1 MASNT
6 TKQEREIYSKLDKI
20 KDNSIHG
27 WLDDIK
33 KGTDAQLR
41 VDNLLTGS
49 KIYTNKGGI
58 YPIIIKWCLENLK
71 GYDFTGIPNIKNIKA
86 SLSATD
92 TSNVAKGP
100 VSPVGAKVHKK
111 SPETDIIS
119 IAEKWKANPT
129 VNPYTGATIDVSINT
144 NSEYV
149 ALYSKIID
157 ELTKHMLKNKKGGAK
172 NILSIQ
178 NCKDIKNSM
187 PNIHAIYNITD
198 ANNNVIDSIF
208 YDHLFIA
215 NFILLK
221 KPSSSINVYSYNPDY
236 LKELEPYIYSNIY
249 NAIAKSLG
257 NAINTHAH
265 ETIEELLLFYVVP
278 SNTNFSI
285 AILIHHLCHFIKN
298 VLYMH
303 ESKITAE
310 KINNI
315 IYNKEVLIYYIP
327 ILKLTSTNQD
337 FKDEISRY
345 QRYTMSNFNSY
356 NNMRKEQN
364 NNLYYIYSQITDHVV
379 KKTDDICDTLL
390 SIYDCILKLYSDNN
404 IKNTIYKYIKDPYNT
419 KKNKGVEPQMP
430 IKPQIPQDLL
440 KYRMLSSLPN
450 AVKND
455 EKEEKLKEYLEKE
468 KEWKKEFKE
477 YEMKK
482 DIYDR
487 IYEGK
492 ISAKPNKHIWD
503 GESFHV
509 SRKKYKDDNIIKA
522 LKALSAKYSNKLK
535 AHTSSGRSDNYSS
548 SSSPPK
554 VSFVKYDKATGA
566 FITNLATHP
575 RATYKEQYYVNDT
588 DPNTQEDFDDMHPTK
603 QKHVSDIVYY
613 NQDGKE
619 FHFRFDTVSIYNYV
633 LKCIENCEKP
643 INTINKKELTNDNLD
658 EICRKIKHFTKKPT
672 FNSSMDIRALID
684 NCKYDNYLALDYTQ
698 SYLQQRTQNPIIG
711 YLYIHLNINLGGIL
725 FRVIN
730 KIQQDPHVTTYDNF
744 PNQVNIMNSEV
755 VTLPLFADYVYD
767 IYDDNPTSPY
777 PVYIL
782 SDLQQKLPKGDIIGT
797 KYFPYRKNNADG
809 QRWKTV
815 LNLPKFNLNV
825 LDNVDDAFA
834 KLKEYRDKIGLL

>member
-20 KDNSIHG
+20 TDNSIHA

-41 VDNLLTGS
+41 VDNPLTGS
-49 KIYTNKGGI
+49 KIYTDKGGI
-58 YPIIIKWCLENLK
+58 YPIIIKWCVQNFK
-71 GYDFTGIPNIKNIKA
+71 KYDFTGIPNIQKI
-86 SLSATD
+86 LSDISGGPAVPAVVS
-92 TSNVAKGP
+92 SNVAKTR
-100 VSPVGAKVHKK
+100 AK
-111 SPETDIIS
+111 SPEIDIIT
-119 IAEKWKANPT
+119 IANQWKANPKID
-129 VNPYTGATIDVSINT
+129 PFTGAAINVSINT
-144 NSEYV
+144 NSDYV

-157 ELTKHMLKNKKGGAK
+157 ELTKHILKNKKGAGK

-187 PNIHAIYNITD
+187 PTIHAIYNITD
-198 ANNNVIDSIF
+198 ANDNVIDSIF

-221 KPSSSINVYSYNPDY
+221 KPKTSMNVYSYNVDY
-236 LKELEPYIYSNIY
+236 LKEIEPYLYSNIY

-265 ETIEELLLFYVVP
+265 ETIEELLLFHVVP

-285 AILIHHLCHFIKN
+285 AHLVHHLCHFIKN
-298 VLYMH
+298 ILYMH
-303 ESKITAE
+303 ESKISAE
-310 KINNI
+310 KINDI
-315 IYNKEVLIYYIP
+315 IYNKELLKHYIP

-345 QRYTMSNFNSY
+345 QRYTMTSFNSL
-356 NNMRKEQN
+356 NNMRKDQN

-404 IKNTIYKYIKDPYNT
+404 IKNTIYKPIKDPYNT
-419 KKNKGVEPQMP
+419 NKGVEPQMP
-430 IKPQIPQDLL
+430 RKPQLPQDLQ
-440 KYRMLSSLPN
+440 KYKMLSSLPN
-450 AVKND
+450 AVKDD
-455 EKEEKLKEYLEKE
+455 EKEELLKEYLEKE
-468 KEWKKEFKE
+468 KEWKKELKE
-477 YEMKK
+477 YEKKK

-492 ISAKPNKHIWD
+492 ISAKPNKHIWN

-509 SRKKYKDDNIIKA
+509 HRKKYKDDNIIKA

-566 FITNLATHP
+566 FVTSLGAHP
-575 RATYKEQYYVNDT
+575 RVTDTESYYVNDT

-603 QKHVSDIVYY
+603 QKHVSDIVHY
-613 NQDGKE
+613 NDMGKE

-658 EICRKIKHFTKKPT
+658 EICRKIKFFTKKPT

-684 NCKYDNYLALDYTQ
+684 NCKYDNYLALDYSQ
-698 SYLQQRTQNPIIG
+698 IYLQQRTQNPIIG

-809 QRWKTV
+809 QRWKTI

-825 LDNVDDAFA
+825 LDNVDEAFD
-834 KLKEYRDKIGLL
+834 KLKEYREKIGLL

>member
-20 KDNSIHG
+20 TDNSIHA

-33 KGTDAQLR
+33 KGAPYVDSQLR
-41 VDNLLTGS
+41 VDNPLTGS
-49 KIYTNKGGI
+49 KIFTNKGGI
-58 YPIIIKWCLENLK
+58 YPIIIKWCVQNFK
-71 GYDFTGIPNIKNIKA
+71 RYDFTGIPNIQKI
-86 SLSATD
+86 LSDISGGPAVVS
-92 TSNVAKGP
+92 SNVAKTR
-100 VSPVGAKVHKK
+100 AK
-111 SPETDIIS
+111 SPDIDIIT
-119 IAEKWKANPT
+119 IANQWKTNPT
-129 VNPYTGATIDVSINT
+129 IDPFTGTAINVSINP

-157 ELTKHMLKNKKGGAK
+157 ELIKHILKNKKGAGK

-187 PNIHAIYNITD
+187 PIIHAIYIITD
-198 ANNNVIDSIF
+198 ANNNIVDRIF

-221 KPSSSINVYSYNPDY
+221 KPSSSINVYSYDVNY
-236 LKELEPYIYSNIY
+236 LKEIEPYIYLNIY

-265 ETIEELLLFYVVP
+265 ETIEELLLFHVVP

-310 KINNI
+310 KINDI
-315 IYNKEVLIYYIP
+315 IYNKEVLKYYIP
-327 ILKLTSTNQD
+327 ILKLTSTNED

-345 QRYTMSNFNSY
+345 QRYTMTTYNAF
-356 NNMRKEQN
+356 NNMRKDQN
-364 NNLYYIYSQITDHVV
+364 NNLYYIYTQIANNAMKDT
-379 KKTDDICDTLL
+379 DICGTLL

-419 KKNKGVEPQMP
+419 NKGVEPQMP
-430 IKPQIPQDLL
+430 RKPQLPQDLQ
-440 KYRMLSSLPN
+440 KYKMLSSLPN

-455 EKEEKLKEYLEKE
+455 EKEDLLNEHQEKE
-468 KEWKKEFKE
+468 KEWKKQLKE
-477 YEMKK
+477 YEKKK

-492 ISAKPNKHIWD
+492 VSPKPNKHIWD

-509 SRKKYKDDNIIKA
+509 HRKKYKDDNIIKA

-535 AHTSSGRSDNYSS
+535 AHTSTGRSDNYSS

-566 FITNLATHP
+566 FITSLGVHP
-575 RATYKEQYYVNDT
+575 RVTDIESYYVNDT

-603 QKHVSDIVYY
+603 QKHVSDIVHY
-613 NQDGKE
+613 NDMGKE

-658 EICRKIKHFTKKPT
+658 EICRKIRFFTKKPT
-672 FNSSMDIRALID
+672 FNSSMDIMALID
-684 NCKYDNYLALDYTQ
+684 NCKYENYLSLDYTQ
-698 SYLQQRTQNPIIG
+698 SHLQQRTQNPIIG

-730 KIQQDPHVTTYDNF
+730 KIQQDPQVTTYDNF
-744 PNQVNIMNSEV
+744 PNQVNSMNSEV

-767 IYDDNPTSPY
+767 IKDDNPTSPY

-782 SDLQQKLPKGDIIGT
+782 SDLQQKLPKGDIIGA

-809 QRWKTV
+809 QRWKTI
-815 LNLPKFNLNV
+815 LNLPKFNLNI
-825 LDNVDDAFA
+825 LDNVDDAFD

>member
-6 TKQEREIYSKLDKI
+6 TKQEREIFQKLDNI
-20 KDNSIHG
+20 QDNSIHA
-27 WLDDIK
+27 WLDDLK
-33 KGTDAQLR
+33 KGAPYVDSQFR
-41 VDNLLTGS
+41 VDNPLSGS
-49 KIYTNKGGI
+49 KIFTNKGGI
-58 YPIIIKWCLENLK
+58 YPIIIKWCVKNLK
-71 GYDFTGIPNIKNIKA
+71 GYDFIGIPNIQKILSDISGVPVAA
-86 SLSATD
+86 SSQT
-92 TSNVAKGP
+92 N
-100 VSPVGAKVHKK
+100 GAMTRAK
-111 SPETDIIS
+111 SPDIDIIT
-119 IAEKWKANPT
+119 IANQWKTNPT
-129 VNPYTGATIDVSINT
+129 IDPFTGATINVSINPT
-144 NSEYV
+144 SEYV

-157 ELTKHMLKNKKGGAK
+157 ELIKHILKNKKGAGK
-172 NILSIQ
+172 STLSIQ

-187 PNIHAIYNITD
+187 PIIHAVYVITD
-198 ANNNVIDSIF
+198 ANNNIVDRIF

-221 KPSSSINVYSYNPDY
+221 KPSSAINVYSYDANY
-236 LKELEPYIYSNIY
+236 LKELEPYIYLNIY
-249 NAIAKSLG
+249 NAIAKSLD

-265 ETIEELLLFYVVP
+265 ETIEELLLFHVVP

-310 KINNI
+310 KINDT
-315 IYNKEVLIYYIP
+315 IYNKEALIYYIP

-345 QRYTMSNFNSY
+345 QRYTMTNFNAY
-356 NNMRKEQN
+356 DNKRTDKN
-364 NNLYYIYSQITDHVV
+364 NNLYYIYSQITEHVV
-379 KKTDDICDTLL
+379 KKSDDICDTLI

-404 IKNTIYKYIKDPYNT
+404 IKNTIYKPVKDPYNT
-419 KKNKGVEPQMP
+419 NKGVEPQIP
-430 IKPQIPQDLL
+430 RKPQLPPDLQ
-440 KYRMLSSLPN
+440 KYKMLSSLKG
-450 AVKND
+450 AVKDD
-455 EKEEKLKEYLEKE
+455 EKEEKLNEHLEKE
-468 KEWKKEFKE
+468 KEWKKELKD
-477 YEMKK
+477 YEKKK
-482 DIYDR
+482 DVYDR

-492 ISAKPNKHIWD
+492 FSAKPNKHIWN

-509 SRKKYKDDNIIKA
+509 SRKKYKDDNVIKA
-522 LKALSAKYSNKLK
+522 LKALSAKYPKQLK
-535 AHTSSGRSDNYSS
+535 ANHTSSGRSDNYSS

-566 FITNLATHP
+566 FITSLGAHP
-575 RATYKEQYYVNDT
+575 RITDTESYYVNDT

-613 NQDGKE
+613 NEVGKE

-744 PNQVNIMNSEV
+744 PNQVNIMNSV
-755 VTLPLFADYVYD
+755 VLTLPIFADFVYD
-767 IYDDNPTSPY
+767 QVDDGPTSSY

-815 LNLPKFNLNV
+815 LYLEKFDLNI
-825 LDNVDDAFA
+825 LDNVTKAFK
-834 KLKEYRDKIGLL
+834 KLTKYREKIGLLS

>member
-20 KDNSIHG
+20 TDNSIHA

-41 VDNLLTGS
+41 VDNPLTGS
-49 KIYTNKGGI
+49 KIYTDKGGI
-58 YPIIIKWCLENLK
+58 YPIIIKWCVKNLK
-71 GYDFTGIPNIKNIKA
+71 GYDFTGIPNIQNISSDISGSPA
-86 SLSATD
+86 VVS
-92 TSNVAKGP
+92 SNVAKTR
-100 VSPVGAKVHKK
+100 AK
-111 SPETDIIS
+111 SPDIDIIT
-119 IAEKWKANPT
+119 IANQWKANPT
-129 VNPYTGATIDVSINT
+129 IDPFTGATINVSINT
-144 NSEYV
+144 NSDYV

-157 ELTKHMLKNKKGGAK
+157 ELTKHMLKKKKGVIK

-178 NCKDIKNSM
+178 NCRDIKNYM
-187 PNIHAIYNITD
+187 PTIHAIYNITD

-221 KPSSSINVYSYNPDY
+221 KPKTSINVYSYNLDY
-236 LKELEPYIYSNIY
+236 LKEIEPYIYSNIY

-310 KINNI
+310 KINDI
-315 IYNKEVLIYYIP
+315 IYNKEVLIRYIP

-364 NNLYYIYSQITDHVV
+364 NNLYYIYTQIAEHVV
-379 KKTDDICDTLL
+379 KKTDDICDTIL

-404 IKNTIYKYIKDPYNT
+404 IKNTIYKPIKDPYNT

-455 EKEEKLKEYLEKE
+455 EKEEELKEYLEKE

-487 IYEGK
+487 LYEGK
-492 ISAKPNKHIWD
+492 VSPKPNKHIWD

-730 KIQQDPHVTTYDNF
+730 KIQQDPRVTTYDNF

>member
-20 KDNSIHG
+20 TDNSIHA

-41 VDNLLTGS
+41 VDNPLTGS
-49 KIYTNKGGI
+49 KIYTDKGGI
-58 YPIIIKWCLENLK
+58 YPIIIKWCVKNLK
-71 GYDFTGIPNIKNIKA
+71 GYDFTGIPNIQNISSDISGSPA
-86 SLSATD
+86 VVS
-92 TSNVAKGP
+92 SNVAKTR
-100 VSPVGAKVHKK
+100 AK
-111 SPETDIIS
+111 SPDIDIIT
-119 IAEKWKANPT
+119 IANQWKANPT
-129 VNPYTGATIDVSINT
+129 IDPFTGATINVSINT
-144 NSEYV
+144 NSDYV

-157 ELTKHMLKNKKGGAK
+157 ELTKHMLKKKKGVIK

-178 NCKDIKNSM
+178 NCRDIKNYM
-187 PNIHAIYNITD
+187 PTIHAIYNITD

-285 AILIHHLCHFIKN
+285 AHLVHHLCHFIKN

-310 KINNI
+310 KINDI
-315 IYNKEVLIYYIP
+315 IYNKELLKHYIP

-345 QRYTMSNFNSY
+345 QRYTMTSFNAH
-356 NNMRKEQN
+356 NNMRKDPY
-364 NNLYYIYSQITDHVV
+364 NNLYYIYTQIADHSV
-379 KKTDDICDTLL
+379 KDTDICETLL

-404 IKNTIYKYIKDPYNT
+404 IKNTIYKYVKDPYDT
-419 KKNKGVEPQMP
+419 NKGVEPQMP
-430 IKPQIPQDLL
+430 RKPQLPQDLQ
-440 KYRMLSSLPN
+440 KYKMLSSLPN

-455 EKEEKLKEYLEKE
+455 EKEDLLKDHLEKE
-468 KEWKKEFKE
+468 KEWRKQLKE
-477 YEMKK
+477 YEKKK

-492 ISAKPNKHIWD
+492 VSPKPNKHIWN

-509 SRKKYKDDNIIKA
+509 HRKKYKDDNIIKA
-522 LKALSAKYSNKLK
+522 LKALSAKYPNQLK
-535 AHTSSGRSDNYSS
+535 AHHTSSGRRDNYSS

-566 FITNLATHP
+566 FITSLEHHP
-575 RATYKEQYYVNDT
+575 RGTDIESYYVNDT
-588 DPNTQEDFDDMHPTK
+588 DPNTQENFDDMHPTK
-603 QKHVSDIVYY
+603 QKHISDIVYY
-613 NQDGKE
+613 NDIGKE

-633 LKCIENCEKP
+633 LKCIEKCEKP

-684 NCKYDNYLALDYTQ
+684 NCKYENYLALDYTQ
-698 SYLQQRTQNPIIG
+698 SYLRQRTQNPIIG

-730 KIQQDPHVTTYDNF
+730 KIQQDPQVTTYDNF

-825 LDNVDDAFA
+825 LDNVDEAFD
-834 KLKEYRDKIGLL
+834 KLKEYREKIGLL

>member
-20 KDNSIHG
+20 TDNSIHA

-41 VDNLLTGS
+41 VDNPLTGS
-49 KIYTNKGGI
+49 KIYTDKGGI
-58 YPIIIKWCLENLK
+58 YPIIIKWCVKNLK
-71 GYDFTGIPNIKNIKA
+71 GYDFTGIPNIQNISSDISGGPA
-86 SLSATD
+86 VVS
-92 TSNVAKGP
+92 SNVAKTR
-100 VSPVGAKVHKK
+100 AK
-111 SPETDIIS
+111 SPDIDIIT
-119 IAEKWKANPT
+119 IANQWKANPT
-129 VNPYTGATIDVSINT
+129 IDPFTGATINVSINT
-144 NSEYV
+144 NSDYV

-157 ELTKHMLKNKKGGAK
+157 ELTKHMLKKKKGVIK

-178 NCKDIKNSM
+178 NCRDIKNYM
-187 PNIHAIYNITD
+187 PTIHAIYNITD

-221 KPSSSINVYSYNPDY
+221 KPKTSINVYSYNLDY
-236 LKELEPYIYSNIY
+236 LKEIEPYIYSNIY

-285 AILIHHLCHFIKN
+285 AHLVHHLCHFIKN

-310 KINNI
+310 KINDI
-315 IYNKEVLIYYIP
+315 IYNKELLKHYIP

-345 QRYTMSNFNSY
+345 QRYTMTSFNSF
-356 NNMRKEQN
+356 NNMRKDPY
-364 NNLYYIYSQITDHVV
+364 NNLYYIYTQIADHSV
-379 KKTDDICDTLL
+379 KDTDICETLL

-430 IKPQIPQDLL
+430 IKPQIQQDLL

-455 EKEEKLKEYLEKE
+455 EKEERLKEYLEKE
-468 KEWKKEFKE
+468 NEWKKEFKE

-492 ISAKPNKHIWD
+492 ISAKPNKHIWN

-535 AHTSSGRSDNYSS
+535 AHTSSGRSDNHSS

-684 NCKYDNYLALDYTQ
+684 NCKYENYLALDYTQ
-698 SYLQQRTQNPIIG
+698 SYLRQRTQNPIIG

-730 KIQQDPHVTTYDNF
+730 KIQQDPQVTTYDNF

-825 LDNVDDAFA
+825 LDNVDEAFD
-834 KLKEYRDKIGLL
+834 KLKEYREKIGLL

>member
-20 KDNSIHG
+20 TDNSIHA

-41 VDNLLTGS
+41 VENPLTGS
-49 KIYTNKGGI
+49 KIYTDKGGI
-58 YPIIIKWCLENLK
+58 YPIIIKWCVKNLK
-71 GYDFTGIPNIKNIKA
+71 GYDFTGIPNIQNISSDISGSPA
-86 SLSATD
+86 VVS
-92 TSNVAKGP
+92 SNVAKTR
-100 VSPVGAKVHKK
+100 SK
-111 SPETDIIS
+111 SPDIDIIT
-119 IAEKWKANPT
+119 IANQWKANPT
-129 VNPYTGATIDVSINT
+129 IDPFTGATINVSINT
-144 NSEYV
+144 NSDYV

-157 ELTKHMLKNKKGGAK
+157 ELTKHMLKKKKGVIK

-178 NCKDIKNSM
+178 NCRDIKNYM
-187 PNIHAIYNITD
+187 PTIHAIYNITD

-221 KPSSSINVYSYNPDY
+221 KPKTSINVYSYNLDY
-236 LKELEPYIYSNIY
+236 LKEIEPYIYSNIY

-285 AILIHHLCHFIKN
+285 AHLVHHLCHFIKN
-298 VLYMH
+298 ILYMH

-310 KINNI
+310 KINDI
-315 IYNKEVLIYYIP
+315 IYNKELLKHYIP

-345 QRYTMSNFNSY
+345 QRYTMTSFNAH
-356 NNMRKEQN
+356 NNMRKDPY
-364 NNLYYIYSQITDHVV
+364 NNLYYIYTQIADHSV
-379 KKTDDICDTLL
+379 KDTDICETLL

-404 IKNTIYKYIKDPYNT
+404 IKNTIYKYVKDPYDT
-419 KKNKGVEPQMP
+419 NKGVEPQMP
-430 IKPQIPQDLL
+430 RKPQLPQDLQ
-440 KYRMLSSLPN
+440 KYKMLSSLPN

-455 EKEEKLKEYLEKE
+455 EKEDLLKDHLEKE
-468 KEWKKEFKE
+468 KEWRKQLKE
-477 YEMKK
+477 YEKKK

-492 ISAKPNKHIWD
+492 VSPKPNKHIWN

-509 SRKKYKDDNIIKA
+509 HRKKYKDDNIIKA

-535 AHTSSGRSDNYSS
+535 AHTSTGRSYNYSS

-566 FITNLATHP
+566 FITSLEHHP
-575 RATYKEQYYVNDT
+575 RGTDIESYYVNDT
-588 DPNTQEDFDDMHPTK
+588 DPNTQENFDDMHPTK
-603 QKHVSDIVYY
+603 QKHISDIVYY

-619 FHFRFDTVSIYNYV
+619 FHFRFDTVSIYNYI

-658 EICRKIKHFTKKPT
+658 EICRKIKFFTKKPT

-684 NCKYDNYLALDYTQ
+684 NCKYENYLALDYTQ
-698 SYLQQRTQNPIIG
+698 SYLRQRTQNPIIG

-730 KIQQDPHVTTYDNF
+730 KIQKDPQVTTYDNF

-825 LDNVDDAFA
+825 LDNVDEAFD
-834 KLKEYRDKIGLL
+834 KLKEYREKIGLL

>member
-6 TKQEREIYSKLDKI
+6 TKQEREIFQKLDNKH
-20 KDNSIHG
+20 DNSIHA

-41 VDNLLTGS
+41 VDNPLTGS
-49 KIYTNKGGI
+49 KIFTNKGGI
-58 YPIIIKWCLENLK
+58 YPIIIKWCVQNLK
-71 GYDFTGIPNIKNIKA
+71 GYDFTGIPNIQKI
-86 SLSATD
+86 LSDISGGPAVVS
-92 TSNVAKGP
+92 SNVAKTR
-100 VSPVGAKVHKK
+100 AK
-111 SPETDIIS
+111 SPDIDIIT
-119 IAEKWKANPT
+119 IANQWKTNPT
-129 VNPYTGATIDVSINT
+129 IDPFTGTAINVSINP

-157 ELTKHMLKNKKGGAK
+157 ELIKHILKNKKGAGK

-187 PNIHAIYNITD
+187 PIIHAIYIITD
-198 ANNNVIDSIF
+198 ANNNIVDRIF

-221 KPSSSINVYSYNPDY
+221 KPSSSINVYSYDVNY
-236 LKELEPYIYSNIY
+236 LKEIEPYIYLNIY

-265 ETIEELLLFYVVP
+265 ETIEELLLFHVVP

-310 KINNI
+310 KINDI
-315 IYNKEVLIYYIP
+315 IYNKEVLKYYIP
-327 ILKLTSTNQD
+327 ILKLTSTNED

-345 QRYTMSNFNSY
+345 QRYTMTTYNAF
-356 NNMRKEQN
+356 NNMRKDQN
-364 NNLYYIYSQITDHVV
+364 NNLYYIYTQIANNAMKDT
-379 KKTDDICDTLL
+379 DICGTLL

-419 KKNKGVEPQMP
+419 NKGVEPQMP
-430 IKPQIPQDLL
+430 RKPQLPQDLQ
-440 KYRMLSSLPN
+440 KYKMLSSLPN
-450 AVKND
+450 GVKND
-455 EKEEKLKEYLEKE
+455 EKEELLKEYQEKE

-492 ISAKPNKHIWD
+492 VSPKPNKHIWD

-509 SRKKYKDDNIIKA
+509 HRKKYKDDNIIKA

-535 AHTSSGRSDNYSS
+535 AHTSTGRSDNYSS

-554 VSFVKYDKATGA
+554 VSFVKYDKATGV
-566 FITNLATHP
+566 FITSLGVHP
-575 RATYKEQYYVNDT
+575 RVTDIESYYVNDT

-603 QKHVSDIVYY
+603 QKHVSDIVHY
-613 NQDGKE
+613 NDMGKE

-658 EICRKIKHFTKKPT
+658 EICRKIRFFTKKPT
-672 FNSSMDIRALID
+672 FNSSMDIMALID
-684 NCKYDNYLALDYTQ
+684 NCKYENYLSLDYTQ
-698 SYLQQRTQNPIIG
+698 SHLQQRTQNPIIG
-711 YLYIHLNINLGGIL
+711 YLYIHLNINLGGVL

-730 KIQQDPHVTTYDNF
+730 KIQQDPQVTTYDNF
-744 PNQVNIMNSEV
+744 PNQVNSMNSEV

-767 IYDDNPTSPY
+767 IKDDNPTSPY

-782 SDLQQKLPKGDIIGT
+782 SDLQQKLPKGDIIGA

-809 QRWKTV
+809 QRWKTI
-815 LNLPKFNLNV
+815 LNLPKFNLNI
-825 LDNVDDAFA
+825 LDNVDDAFD